1 MSNQD
6 WETVVIRNP
15 AHAKKTVQAHNPAGG
30 EAQRLYK
37 LATTEET
44 PKKKRLTRESRQ
56 NLQAARTAIK
66 KSQKDVDKELA
77 FPVNTVRDFEAGTM
91 APSGKQISDLHRYFA
106 ASKLTLKVEMY

>member
-1 MSNQD
+1 MDNQD

-15 AHAKKTVQAHNPAGG
+15 ARAKKVVQERKVGG

-37 LATTEET
+37 LDTTEEA

-56 NLQAARTAIK
+56 DLQAARLVLK

-77 FPVNTVRDFEAGTM
+77 FPVNSIRDFEAGTS

-106 ASKLTLKVEMY
+106 ASKLTLKVEVY

>member
-1 MSNQD
+1 MSTQD

-15 AHAKKTVQAHNPAGG
+15 ARAKKTVQERKPAGG

-37 LATTEET
+37 LETTEEA

-56 NLQAARTAIK
+56 DLQVARTAIK

-77 FPVNTVRDFEAGTM
+77 FPVNSVRDFEAGTM

>member
-1 MSNQD
+1 MQD

-15 AHAKKTVQAHNPAGG
+15 AHAKKPLEKKYTD
-30 EAQRLYK
+30 EAKRAYK
-37 LATTEET
+37 LDTMEEA

-56 NLQAARTAIK
+56 DLQAARVAMK

-77 FPVNTVRDFEAGTM
+77 FPVNSIRDFEAGTS

-106 ASKLTLKVEMY
+106 ANKLTLKVEVY